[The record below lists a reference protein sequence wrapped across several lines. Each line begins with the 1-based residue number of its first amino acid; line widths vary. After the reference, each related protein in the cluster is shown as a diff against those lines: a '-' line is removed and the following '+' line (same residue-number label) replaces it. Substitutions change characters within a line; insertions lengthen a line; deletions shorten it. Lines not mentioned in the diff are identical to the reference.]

1 MFYCTECTDDVN
13 MLLQTFDFFE
23 ISQRHLSTVADI
35 AKFLSG
41 HRPQATVTASLCIS
55 LKSHS
60 CVFRVL

>member
-1 MFYCTECTDDVN
+1 MLITGDFIMFYCTECTDDVN

-41 HRPQATVTASLCIS
+41 HRRAP
-55 LKSHS
+55 
-60 CVFRVL
+60 RPR